1 MKIGILTGG
10 GDCPGLNPAIRGF
23 VMKALDYGYEVWGI
37 REGWKGL
44 AQGIVEEKPLTVGRI
59 EEIIAQGGT
68 ILRTSRTNPYKDPAM
83 VEAVKANI
91 RKFGFDA
98 IAAIGGED
106 TLGVASKLWKE
117 GVPTVGIPKTMD
129 NDLSDTDYT
138 FGFDTSVNV
147 AMEAV
152 DRLRDTAKSHSRV
165 MVLEVMGRH
174 AGWVALYTG
183 VAGGADWILLPE
195 EPLDMDAMCAHLQA
209 VRKRGKN
216 YSLVVA
222 SEGVK
227 LSEQESAKQDLW
239 KMLTKGTQYEGV
251 ELPQQEGEKQE
262 LDAFGHVDL
271 SKQNV
276 GEYVAQEIQ
285 RRTGL
290 ETRASAIGHIQR
302 GGPPTAFDR
311 VLASR
316 LGIRAAQC
324 VYEQDFGKM
333 VAIHG
338 NDIVPVPIDKAVGT
352 LRTVPHE
359 LYETLKTLFNK

>member
-1 MKIGILTGG
+1 MKIGVLTGG

-23 VMKALDYGYEVWGI
+23 VMKSLDYGFEVWGI

-44 AQGIVEEKPLTVGRI
+44 VQGIVEEKPLTVDRV

-68 ILRTSRTNPYKDPAM
+68 VLRSSRTNPYKDPAM

-98 IAAIGGED
+98 LAAIGGED

-129 NDLSDTDYT
+129 NDLSETDYT
-138 FGFDTSVNV
+138 FGFDTSVNI
-147 AMEAV
+147 AMDAV

-195 EPLDMDAMCAHLQA
+195 EPLDMDAMCAHLKA
-209 VRKRGKN
+209 VRARGKN

-222 SEGVK
+222 SEGV
-227 LSEQESAKQDLW
+227 
-239 KMLTKGTQYEGV
+239 
-251 ELPQQEGEKQE
+251 ELPQLEGEKQA
-262 LDAFGHVDL
+262 LDAFGHVTL
-271 SKQNV
+271 SERNV
-276 GEYVAQEIQ
+276 GEYVAQEIEK
-285 RRTGL
+285 RTGL
-290 ETRASAIGHIQR
+290 ETRSAAIGHIQR

-324 VYEQDFGKM
+324 VYEKDFGKM

-338 NDIVPVPIDKAVGT
+338 TEIVPVPIDKAVGT
-352 LRTVPHE
+352 LRTVPHA